1 MANLRGADGEAAK
14 AALQE
19 GRPEEIWSGSE
30 LALLQY
36 ARALTVACGDR
47 EGLAALF
54 QTARAAGVGDGEL
67 LEINQVVAYCNYANR
82 TLNGTPDPLRRC
94 SVPRRHMDPAADS
107 VDEPD
112 ACFCAQGSGCR
123 SRGIRS
129 ASVRPNAAA
138 ACIID
143 CEELPPLTATR
154 VPWGGA

>member
-47 EGLAALF
+47 EGLAARF
-54 QTARAAGVGDGEL
+54 QAARAAGVGDGEL

-82 TLNGTPDPLRRC
+82 TLNGTHARPPLRCC
-94 SVPRRHMDPAADS
+94 S
-107 VDEPD
+107 
-112 ACFCAQGSGCR
+112 
-123 SRGIRS
+123 
-129 ASVRPNAAA
+129 
-138 ACIID
+138 
-143 CEELPPLTATR
+143 LPLLCPGAT
-154 VPWGGA
+154 

>member
-54 QTARAAGVGDGEL
+54 QAARAAGVGDGEL

-82 TLNGTPDPLRRC
+82 TLNGTRARPSALLFC
-94 SVPRRHMDPAADS
+94 ARRHMTRVADS
-107 VDEPD
+107 EDELD

-123 SRGIRS
+123 SRGIQS
-129 ASVRPNAAA
+129 ASVRPNAATPA
-138 ACIID
+138 SYSQ
-143 CEELPPLTATR
+143 TR
-154 VPWGGA
+154 GGSLV

>member
-82 TLNGTPDPLRRC
+82 TLNGTRARP
-94 SVPRRHMDPAADS
+94 SAPAVLCPAPHD
-107 VDEPD
+107 
-112 ACFCAQGSGCR
+112 QGSR
-123 SRGIRS
+123 FRR
-129 ASVRPNAAA
+129 
-138 ACIID
+138 
-143 CEELPPLTATR
+143 
-154 VPWGGA
+154 

>member
-47 EGLAALF
+47 EGLAARF
-54 QTARAAGVGDGEL
+54 QAARAAGVGDGEL

-82 TLNGTPDPLRRC
+82 TLNGTHARPSALLFSVT
-94 SVPRRHMDPAADS
+94 SVPGRHMTRQQLQQMNSMPT
-107 VDEPD
+107 
-112 ACFCAQGSGCR
+112 CAQGSGCR

-129 ASVRPNAAA
+129 ASVRPASQSQ
-138 ACIID
+138 
-143 CEELPPLTATR
+143 TR
-154 VPWGGA
+154 GGSLV